1 MQSEKLKKL
10 GFNDSIRGSRYIDSA
25 LTLIENKSNIRMS
38 DLYIKLAEEFET
50 SSNNIS
56 AGMAYS
62 IKKWWAAIS
71 HEDKK
76 RYFPLNSNTD
86 VAPPN
91 KVFLLTI
98 SNEKM

>member
-38 DLYIKLAEEFET
+38 DLYIKLAYEFET

-56 AGMAYS
+56 SGMAYS
-62 IKKWWAAIS
+62 IKKWWDAIS
-71 HEDKK
+71 FEDKK
-76 RYFPLNSNTD
+76 RYFPLNSNNG

-98 SNEKM
+98 ANEKM